1 MKIKKLIIL
10 LMTFPIVGFSQFY
23 KEKKSD
29 IVEDNSLKRFSVGV
43 KFGLPYMA
51 VLGAQYTLPFFN
63 NHFAPYFDYS
73 QYSYEKN
80 NEDAQFRFSEFGIS
94 YFFNQIGKGLYAG
107 LSYSNL
113 SYNVKFTNVILEN
126 GSKGY
131 GGEKIDMRTTNL
143 RIGLK
148 TGGTFYFRIEM
159 GYGLGDIPKKLSFK
173 AIDNFDPK
181 YSQIVT
187 KEIPKISGTSER
199 EMLIGNIGVGIS
211 F

>member
-1 MKIKKLIIL
+1 MKIKKLIII

-51 VLGAQYTLPFFN
+51 VLSAQYTLPFFN

-113 SYNVKFTNVILEN
+113 SYDVKFTNVILEN

-131 GGEKIDMRTTNL
+131 GSEKIDMRTTNL

-187 KEIPKISGTSER
+187 KEIPKISGTSGR

>member
-1 MKIKKLIIL
+1 
-10 LMTFPIVGFSQFY
+10 MTFPIVGFSQFY

-51 VLGAQYTLPFFN
+51 VLSAQYTLPFFN

-113 SYNVKFTNVILEN
+113 SYDVKFTNVILEN

-131 GGEKIDMRTTNL
+131 GSEKIDMRTTNL

-181 YSQIVT
+181 YSQIIT

>member
-29 IVEDNSLKRFSVGV
+29 IIEDNSLKRFSVGV

-131 GGEKIDMRTTNL
+131 GSEKIDMRTTNL

>member
-1 MKIKKLIIL
+1 
-10 LMTFPIVGFSQFY
+10 MTFPIVGFSQFY

-29 IVEDNSLKRFSVGV
+29 IIEDNSLKRFSVGV

-113 SYNVKFTNVILEN
+113 SYNIKFTNVILEN

-131 GGEKIDMRTTNL
+131 GSEKIDMRTTNL

>member
-1 MKIKKLIIL
+1 MKIKKLIII
-10 LMTFPIVGFSQFY
+10 LMTFPIVGFSQFF

-29 IVEDNSLKRFSVGV
+29 IDEDNSLKRFSVGV

-51 VLGAQYTLPFFN
+51 VLGAQYILPFFN

-94 YFFNQIGKGLYAG
+94 YFFNQIGKGLYTG

-113 SYNVKFTNVILEN
+113 SYDVKFTNVILEN

-131 GGEKIDMRTTNL
+131 GSEKIDMRTTNL

-173 AIDNFDPK
+173 AIDNFDPR

>member
-1 MKIKKLIIL
+1 
-10 LMTFPIVGFSQFY
+10 MTFPIVGFSQFY

-94 YFFNQIGKGLYAG
+94 YFFNQIGKGLYTG

-113 SYNVKFTNVILEN
+113 SYDVKFTNVILEN

-131 GGEKIDMRTTNL
+131 GSEKIDMRTTNL

-187 KEIPKISGTSER
+187 KEIPKISGTLER

>member
-1 MKIKKLIIL
+1 
-10 LMTFPIVGFSQFY
+10 MTFPIVGFSQFY

-29 IVEDNSLKRFSVGV
+29 IIEDNSLKRFSVGV

-94 YFFNQIGKGLYAG
+94 YFFNQIGKGLYTG

-113 SYNVKFTNVILEN
+113 SYDVKFTNVILEN

-131 GGEKIDMRTTNL
+131 GSEKIDMRTTNL

-173 AIDNFDPK
+173 AIDNFDPR

>member
-1 MKIKKLIIL
+1 
-10 LMTFPIVGFSQFY
+10 MTFPIVGFSQFY

-51 VLGAQYTLPFFN
+51 VLSAQYTLPFFN

-113 SYNVKFTNVILEN
+113 SYDVKFTNVILEN

-131 GGEKIDMRTTNL
+131 GSEKIDMRTTNL

-173 AIDNFDPK
+173 AIDNFDPR

-187 KEIPKISGTSER
+187 KEIPKISGTSKR

>member
-29 IVEDNSLKRFSVGV
+29 IIEDNSLKRFSVGV

-94 YFFNQIGKGLYAG
+94 YFFNQIGNGLYAG

-131 GGEKIDMRTTNL
+131 GSEKIDMRTTNL

>member
-94 YFFNQIGKGLYAG
+94 YFFNQIGKGLYTG

-113 SYNVKFTNVILEN
+113 SYDVKFTNVILEN

-131 GGEKIDMRTTNL
+131 GSEKIDMRTTNL

-181 YSQIVT
+181 YSQIIT

>member
-1 MKIKKLIIL
+1 
-10 LMTFPIVGFSQFY
+10 MTFPIIGFSQFY

-29 IVEDNSLKRFSVGV
+29 IDEDNSPKRFSVGV

-51 VLGAQYTLPFFN
+51 VLSAQYTLPFFN

-113 SYNVKFTNVILEN
+113 SYDVKFTNVILEN

-131 GGEKIDMRTTNL
+131 GSEKIDMRTTNL

-187 KEIPKISGTSER
+187 KEIPKISGTSGR

>member
-1 MKIKKLIIL
+1 
-10 LMTFPIVGFSQFY
+10 MTFPIVGFSQFY

-29 IVEDNSLKRFSVGV
+29 IDEDNSLKRFSVGV

-94 YFFNQIGKGLYAG
+94 YFFNQIGKGLYTG

-113 SYNVKFTNVILEN
+113 SYDVKFTNLILEN
-126 GSKGY
+126 GSIGY
-131 GGEKIDMRTTNL
+131 GSEKVDMRTTNL

-173 AIDNFDPK
+173 AIDNFDPR

-187 KEIPKISGTSER
+187 KEIPKISGTSES

>member
-1 MKIKKLIIL
+1 MKIKKLIII

-29 IVEDNSLKRFSVGV
+29 IIEDNSLKRFSVGV

-113 SYNVKFTNVILEN
+113 SYDVKFTNVILEN

-131 GGEKIDMRTTNL
+131 GSEKIDMRTTNL

-173 AIDNFDPK
+173 AIDNFDPR

>member
-1 MKIKKLIIL
+1 
-10 LMTFPIVGFSQFY
+10 MTFPIVGFSQFY

-43 KFGLPYMA
+43 KFGFPYMA

>member
-10 LMTFPIVGFSQFY
+10 LMTFPIIGFSQFY

-29 IVEDNSLKRFSVGV
+29 IDEDNSPKRFSVGV

-51 VLGAQYTLPFFN
+51 VLSAQYTLPFFN

-80 NEDAQFRFSEFGIS
+80 NEDAQFSFSEFGIS

-113 SYNVKFTNVILEN
+113 SYDVKFTDVTLEN

-131 GGEKIDMRTTNL
+131 GSEKIDMRTTNL
-143 RIGLK
+143 RVGLK

-159 GYGLGDIPKKLSFK
+159 GYGFGDIPKKLSFK
-173 AIDNFDPK
+173 AIDNFDPR

-187 KEIPKISGTSER
+187 KEIPKISGTSEK

>member
-1 MKIKKLIIL
+1 
-10 LMTFPIVGFSQFY
+10 MTFPTIGFSQFY

-43 KFGLPYMA
+43 KFGFPYMA

-113 SYNVKFTNVILEN
+113 SYDVKFTNVILEN

-131 GGEKIDMRTTNL
+131 GSEKIDMRTTNL

-173 AIDNFDPK
+173 AIDNSDPR

>member
-1 MKIKKLIIL
+1 
-10 LMTFPIVGFSQFY
+10 MTFPIVGFSQFY

-159 GYGLGDIPKKLSFK
+159 GYGLGDIPKKLIFK

>member
-29 IVEDNSLKRFSVGV
+29 IDEDNSLKRFSVGV

-94 YFFNQIGKGLYAG
+94 YFFNQIGKGLYTG

-113 SYNVKFTNVILEN
+113 SYDVKFTNVILEN

-131 GGEKIDMRTTNL
+131 GSEKIDMRTTNL

>member
-1 MKIKKLIIL
+1 MKIKKLIII

-113 SYNVKFTNVILEN
+113 SYDVKFTNVILEN

-131 GGEKIDMRTTNL
+131 GSEKIDMRTTNL

-173 AIDNFDPK
+173 AIDNFDPR

>member
-1 MKIKKLIIL
+1 
-10 LMTFPIVGFSQFY
+10 MTFPIIGFSQFY

-94 YFFNQIGKGLYAG
+94 YFLNQIGKGLYAG

-113 SYNVKFTNVILEN
+113 SYDVKFTNVILEN

-131 GGEKIDMRTTNL
+131 GSEKIDMRTTNL
-143 RIGLK
+143 RVGLK

-181 YSQIVT
+181 YSQIVS

>member
-1 MKIKKLIIL
+1 
-10 LMTFPIVGFSQFY
+10 MTFPIIGFSQFY

-29 IVEDNSLKRFSVGV
+29 IDEDNSPKRFSVGV

-51 VLGAQYTLPFFN
+51 VLGTQYTLPFFN

-94 YFFNQIGKGLYAG
+94 YFLNQIGKGLYAG

-113 SYNVKFTNVILEN
+113 SYDVKFTNVILEN

-131 GGEKIDMRTTNL
+131 GSEKIDMRTTNL
-143 RIGLK
+143 RVGLK

-159 GYGLGDIPKKLSFK
+159 GYGFGDIPKKLSFK
-173 AIDNFDPK
+173 AIDNFDPR

-187 KEIPKISGTSER
+187 KEIPIISGTSEK

>member
-10 LMTFPIVGFSQFY
+10 LMTFPILGFSQFY

-29 IVEDNSLKRFSVGV
+29 SVEDNSLKRFSVGV

-113 SYNVKFTNVILEN
+113 SYDVKFTNVILEN
-126 GSKGY
+126 GSIGY
-131 GGEKIDMRTTNL
+131 GSEKVDMRTTNL

-173 AIDNFDPK
+173 AIDNFDPR

-187 KEIPKISGTSER
+187 KEIPKISGTSES

>member
-29 IVEDNSLKRFSVGV
+29 IIEDNSLKRFSVGV

-51 VLGAQYTLPFFN
+51 VLSAQYTLPFFN

-113 SYNVKFTNVILEN
+113 SYDVKFTNVILEN

-131 GGEKIDMRTTNL
+131 GSEKIDMRTTNL

>member
-1 MKIKKLIIL
+1 
-10 LMTFPIVGFSQFY
+10 MTFPIVGFSQFY

-29 IVEDNSLKRFSVGV
+29 IIEDNSLKRFSVGV

-113 SYNVKFTNVILEN
+113 SYDVKFTNVILEN

-131 GGEKIDMRTTNL
+131 GSEKIDMRTTNL

-173 AIDNFDPK
+173 AIDNFDPR

>member
-1 MKIKKLIIL
+1 
-10 LMTFPIVGFSQFY
+10 MTFPIVGFSQFY

-113 SYNVKFTNVILEN
+113 SYDVKFTNVILEN

-131 GGEKIDMRTTNL
+131 GSEKIDMRTTNL

-173 AIDNFDPK
+173 AIDNFDPR
-181 YSQIVT
+181 YSQIVS

>member
-23 KEKKSD
+23 KEIKSD
-29 IVEDNSLKRFSVGV
+29 TNEDNSLKRFSVGV

-51 VLGAQYTLPFFN
+51 VLSAQYTLPFFN

-131 GGEKIDMRTTNL
+131 GSEKIDMRTTNL

-173 AIDNFDPK
+173 AIDNFDPR

>member
-1 MKIKKLIIL
+1 MKIKKLIII

-29 IVEDNSLKRFSVGV
+29 IDEDNSLKRFSVGV

-113 SYNVKFTNVILEN
+113 SYDVKFTNVILEN

-131 GGEKIDMRTTNL
+131 GSEKIDMRTTNL

-173 AIDNFDPK
+173 AIDNFDPR

>member
-1 MKIKKLIIL
+1 
-10 LMTFPIVGFSQFY
+10 MTFPIVGFSQFY

-51 VLGAQYTLPFFN
+51 VLSAQYTLPFFN

-131 GGEKIDMRTTNL
+131 GSEKIDMRTTNL

-173 AIDNFDPK
+173 AIDNFDPR

>member
-1 MKIKKLIIL
+1 
-10 LMTFPIVGFSQFY
+10 MTFPIIGFSQFY

-29 IVEDNSLKRFSVGV
+29 IVKDNILKRFSVGV

-51 VLGAQYTLPFFN
+51 VLSAQYTLPFFN

-113 SYNVKFTNVILEN
+113 SYDVKFTNVILEN

-131 GGEKIDMRTTNL
+131 GSEKIDMRTTNL

-187 KEIPKISGTSER
+187 KEIPKISGTSGR

>member
-1 MKIKKLIIL
+1 
-10 LMTFPIVGFSQFY
+10 MTFPIVGFSQFY

-29 IVEDNSLKRFSVGV
+29 IVEDNSIKRFSVGV

-94 YFFNQIGKGLYAG
+94 YFFNQIGKGLYTG

-113 SYNVKFTNVILEN
+113 SYDVKFTNVILEN

-131 GGEKIDMRTTNL
+131 GSEKIDMRTTNL

-173 AIDNFDPK
+173 AIDNFDPR

>member
-1 MKIKKLIIL
+1 
-10 LMTFPIVGFSQFY
+10 MTFPIVGFSQFY

-29 IVEDNSLKRFSVGV
+29 IIEDNSLKRFSVGV

-51 VLGAQYTLPFFN
+51 VLSAQYTLPFFN

-113 SYNVKFTNVILEN
+113 SYDVKFTNVILEN

-131 GGEKIDMRTTNL
+131 GSEKIDMRTTNL

>member
-1 MKIKKLIIL
+1 
-10 LMTFPIVGFSQFY
+10 MTFPIVGFSQFY

-29 IVEDNSLKRFSVGV
+29 IDEDNSLKRFSVGV

-94 YFFNQIGKGLYAG
+94 YFFNQIGKGLYTG

-113 SYNVKFTNVILEN
+113 SYDVKFTNVILEN

-131 GGEKIDMRTTNL
+131 GSEKIDMRTTNL

>member
-1 MKIKKLIIL
+1 
-10 LMTFPIVGFSQFY
+10 MTFPIVGFSQFY

-113 SYNVKFTNVILEN
+113 SYDVKFTNVILEN

-131 GGEKIDMRTTNL
+131 GSEKIDMRTTNL

-181 YSQIVT
+181 YSQIVS

>member
-1 MKIKKLIIL
+1 MLVLVNSIK
-10 LMTFPIVGFSQFY
+10 
-23 KEKKSD
+23 KKSD

-51 VLGAQYTLPFFN
+51 VLSAQYTLPFFN

-80 NEDAQFRFSEFGIS
+80 NEDAQLRLSEFGIS
-94 YFFNQIGKGLYAG
+94 YLFNKIGKGLYTG

-113 SYNVKFTNVILEN
+113 SYDVKFTNVILEN

-131 GGEKIDMRTTNL
+131 GSEKIDMRTTNL

>member
-1 MKIKKLIIL
+1 MKIKKLIII

-51 VLGAQYTLPFFN
+51 VLSAQYTLPFFN

-131 GGEKIDMRTTNL
+131 GSEKIDMRTTNL

-173 AIDNFDPK
+173 AIDNFDPR

>member
-1 MKIKKLIIL
+1 
-10 LMTFPIVGFSQFY
+10 MTFPIIGFSQFY

-29 IVEDNSLKRFSVGV
+29 IVEGNSLKRFSVGV
-43 KFGLPYMA
+43 KFGFPYMA
-51 VLGAQYTLPFFN
+51 VLGTQYTLPFFN

-94 YFFNQIGKGLYAG
+94 YFLNQIGKGLYAG

-113 SYNVKFTNVILEN
+113 SYDVKFTNVILEN

-131 GGEKIDMRTTNL
+131 GSEKIDMRTTNL
-143 RIGLK
+143 RVGLK

-173 AIDNFDPK
+173 AIDNFDPR
-181 YSQIVT
+181 YSQIVN

>member
-1 MKIKKLIIL
+1 
-10 LMTFPIVGFSQFY
+10 MTFPIVGFSQFY

-29 IVEDNSLKRFSVGV
+29 IIEDNSLKRFSVGV

-51 VLGAQYTLPFFN
+51 VLSAQYTLPFFN

-113 SYNVKFTNVILEN
+113 SYDVKFTNVILEN
-126 GSKGY
+126 GSIGY
-131 GGEKIDMRTTNL
+131 GSEKIDMRTTNL

-181 YSQIVT
+181 YSQIVS

>member
-1 MKIKKLIIL
+1 
-10 LMTFPIVGFSQFY
+10 
-23 KEKKSD
+23 
-29 IVEDNSLKRFSVGV
+29 
-43 KFGLPYMA
+43 MA
-51 VLGAQYTLPFFN
+51 VLGTQYTLPFFN

-80 NEDAQFRFSEFGIS
+80 NEDAQFCFSEFGIS
-94 YFFNQIGKGLYAG
+94 YFLNQIGKGLYAG

-113 SYNVKFTNVILEN
+113 SYDVKFTNVILEN

-131 GGEKIDMRTTNL
+131 GSEKIDMRTTNL
-143 RIGLK
+143 RVGLK

-159 GYGLGDIPKKLSFK
+159 GYGFGDIPKKLSFK
-173 AIDNFDPK
+173 AIDNFDPR

-187 KEIPKISGTSER
+187 KEIPKISGTSEK

>member
-1 MKIKKLIIL
+1 
-10 LMTFPIVGFSQFY
+10 MTFPIVGFSQFY

-51 VLGAQYTLPFFN
+51 VLSAQYTLPFFN

-113 SYNVKFTNVILEN
+113 SYDVKFTNVILEN

-131 GGEKIDMRTTNL
+131 GSEKIDMRTTNL

-173 AIDNFDPK
+173 AIDNFDPR

>member
-1 MKIKKLIIL
+1 
-10 LMTFPIVGFSQFY
+10 
-23 KEKKSD
+23 
-29 IVEDNSLKRFSVGV
+29 
-43 KFGLPYMA
+43 
-51 VLGAQYTLPFFN
+51 
-63 NHFAPYFDYS
+63 
-73 QYSYEKN
+73 
-80 NEDAQFRFSEFGIS
+80 
-94 YFFNQIGKGLYAG
+94 
-107 LSYSNL
+107 
-113 SYNVKFTNVILEN
+113 
-126 GSKGY
+126 
-131 GGEKIDMRTTNL
+131 MRTTNL

-199 EMLIGNIGVGIS
+199 EMLIGNIGGGIS